1 MGFSSEEEITPNR
14 RREIAGLWQ
23 RHVYRAL
30 IVRAKRRG
38 ARLIAIHYLKS
49 RAISM
54 LSDEEASE
62 LIGDQMASGG
72 LPKIKKGYA

>member
-1 MGFSSEEEITPNR
+1 L
-14 RREIAGLWQ
+14 IA
-23 RHVYRAL
+23 RAE
-30 IVRAKRRG
+30 RRG